1 MINVPVLSDKLAVRA
16 VAYNESHGGYINNIP
31 GTFSREPT
39 DPGIVTALGGLG
51 WTVSL
56 DWGEN
61 LSDTHAILL
70 SSYAEYVKV
79 NTINRPRTL
88 GLRFSYKFGDGR

>member
-1 MINVPVLSDKLAVRA
+1 MFWEQQ
-16 VAYNESHGGYINNIP
+16 Y
-31 GTFSREPT
+31 
-39 DPGIVTALGGLG
+39 GGLG

-70 SSYAEYVKV
+70 SGYAEYVKV
-79 NTINRPRTL
+79 NTINCPRTL
-88 GLRFSYKFGDGR
+88 GPRVYKFGDGR